1 MTEMISSAA
10 ICGMTVTLLVSV
22 GIPIAA
28 MIVAGKK
35 TKEKMSSVLIG
46 AGTFFIF
53 ALILEQVLH
62 QIMMSVFGKSL
73 FGNIWSYAL
82 YGGLAAGLF
91 EETGRLLSMKYL
103 MKNSLSKGS
112 SVMYGIGHGGAES
125 IILIGLTYLSNIA
138 TAVMINAGMLDTILS
153 NVDEALKAQTI
164 EQLSALWTTPA
175 HQFYLAGVERV
186 AAFAL
191 QICLSYIVYR
201 AVKDK
206 KPLFYVLAVAL
217 HFIVD
222 AEIILLARVIS
233 IYAVECI
240 LIAAV
245 ACLSIIVHKQYKEE
259 TV

>member
-10 ICGMTVTLLVSV
+10 ICGMAVTLLVSV

-53 ALILEQVLH
+53 ALILEQILH
-62 QIMMSVFGKSL
+62 QIMISVFGKSL
-73 FGNIWSYAL
+73 TGNIWSYAL

-112 SVMYGIGHGGAES
+112 SIMYGIGHGGAES

-138 TAVMINAGMLDTILS
+138 TAVMINAGMLETILS
-153 NVDEALKAQTI
+153 NVDEALKVQTI

-175 HQFYLAGVERV
+175 HQFYLAGVERA

-222 AEIILLARVIS
+222 AGMILLASVIS
-233 IYAVECI
+233 VYAVECI

-245 ACLSIIVHKQYKEE
+245 ACLSIIVYKQYKEE